1 MLIAQAPYAVAFAE
15 VLGQHILE
23 FRSVTRFHGR
33 RGEACVIMFISQN
46 FHIILAGISVE
57 K

>member
-1 MLIAQAPYAVAFAE
+1 MLIAQAPYAVASAE

-23 FRSVTRFHGR
+23 FRSVTRFYGR

-46 FHIILAGISVE
+46 FYIILAGISVE